1 MNRHK
6 FAVGQIVDF
15 DTRISAAPRS
25 SGPYQVVRVLPAE
38 EANARTYR
46 IKSKSE
52 PFERSAKEHE
62 IVAVGSAPTER
73 AANSTHWLDADPARR
88 QPPSRPSRSR

>member
-1 MNRHK
+1 MTRHK
-6 FAVGQIVDF
+6 FAIGQMVDF
-15 DTRISAAPRS
+15 DARVTPISRPD
-25 SGPYQVVRVLPAE
+25 GPYQVVRVLPAE

-62 IVAVGSAPTER
+62 IVAVGSAPTEG
-73 AANSTHWLDADPARR
+73 AANAAQWVGAEPVRRR
-88 QPPSRPSRSR
+88 QATHPFRSR